1 MAVAGPVK
9 FARTIAAAVPIATPP
24 NPSFAWLAGPLQA
37 SRRPDMAARSGTSQ
51 MSKKPRKTAS
61 RKLARAAVRKPQ
73 KVAAKRP
80 TPASDDATP
89 ERIAQALEAIALH
102 LSAAAPAGLAAGT
115 FGPGRRLVWAHG

>member
-24 NPSFAWLAGPLQA
+24 NPSFAWPVGPLQA

-51 MSKKPRKTAS
+51 MPKKPRKTAS
-61 RKLARAAVRKPQ
+61 RSPARAAVRKPQ

-80 TPASDDATP
+80 TASSDDAALA
-89 ERIAQALEAIALH
+89 RIAQALEAIALH
-102 LSAAAPAGLAAGT
+102 LSAAATIGAVPHA
-115 FGPGRRLVWAHG
+115 FSH